1 MREVFCRY
9 WTPARFDDVLIV
21 ETKILEVGGASV
33 RFGYRITRQDDHVL
47 IAEAVDQLPPG
58 YRKIFILHDVE
69 GYEHKEIAEMIG
81 ASRETVTRLFASF
94 KRKRLVEVRGP
105 ILIIANKAALE
116 RLLDA

>member
-1 MREVFCRY
+1 
-9 WTPARFDDVLIV
+9 
-21 ETKILEVGGASV
+21 
-33 RFGYRITRQDDHVL
+33 
-47 IAEAVDQLPPG
+47 
-58 YRKIFILHDVE
+58 
-69 GYEHKEIAEMIG
+69 MIG